1 MNRDLSDYRESYEQ
15 RQLIKKSLP
24 KNPIQLFANWF
35 DEADNS
41 DFIREANAMTLST
54 LGVNG
59 YPSSRI
65 VLLKQFDDK
74 GFVFYTN
81 YNSNKGK
88 AIINHPQVCL
98 SFYWPDLERQVIVR
112 GIASKVPDEVSDA
125 YFNSRP
131 KGSQLGAIA
140 SNQSNVIESRDFLD
154 DCLKSLELEYENK
167 EVSRP
172 KHWGGFIV
180 AANQIEFWQGRKN
193 RLHDRFL
200 FTKNDD
206 DWLIDR
212 LSP

>member
-15 RQLIKKSLP
+15 RKLIKKSLP
-24 KNPIQLFANWF
+24 KNPIQLFASWF

-88 AIINHPQVCL
+88 SIINHPQVCL
-98 SFYWPDLERQVIVR
+98 SFLAR
-112 GIASKVPDEVSDA
+112 S
-125 YFNSRP
+125 
-131 KGSQLGAIA
+131 
-140 SNQSNVIESRDFLD
+140 
-154 DCLKSLELEYENK
+154 
-167 EVSRP
+167 
-172 KHWGGFIV
+172 
-180 AANQIEFWQGRKN
+180 
-193 RLHDRFL
+193 
-200 FTKNDD
+200 
-206 DWLIDR
+206 
-212 LSP
+212 